1 MRLFKTS
8 QRAKTMTENR
18 QVLLVGLL
26 SCVMLLANS
35 GVPAQQAGQPS
46 DQAAATTQRTPAPP
60 QQGETPETLHLMV
73 GRSLVITS
81 PTRVRRI
88 SIADPNIADTL
99 IVNPTQ
105 IVVNGKVP
113 GATSLILWDE
123 SGQSQTFDVFVDLD
137 VLALNQEIRQ
147 AFPDEQVKVEAAKDV
162 VVLSGRASSQAV
174 ADKMLDMAKA
184 VSTKALSLL
193 EVPTAPSA
201 GEVLIEVKFAE
212 IDRTALSQLGVNIF
226 KMLPGTGNT
235 LGTVST
241 QQFSPVGLSQS
252 GLNETQSP
260 LGTSVTTQFQF
271 SNLLNVFLF
280 RPDISTGAT
289 IAALQQHN
297 LLQILA
303 EPNVLT
309 ETGKEGSFLAG
320 GEFPFPVVQ
329 TGTGGV
335 PVVTI
340 QFREFGVRLTFTPT
354 LTADGKIHLKVRPE
368 VSSLDFSNAL
378 TISGFLVPALSTRR
392 VESEMNLKN
401 GQTFAIAGL
410 LDNRVTENLSKIPGL
425 GDVPLLG
432 KLFQSRNLN
441 KTKNELLVLV
451 TPRIV
456 EPSLTP
462 PAMLPFP
469 KTFIPPTLPVPAKP
483 VPGGQK

>member
-46 DQAAATTQRTPAPP
+46 DQATATTQRTPAPP

-81 PTRVRRI
+81 PSRVRRI